1 MIVKTINAY
10 DFRSEFAHMG
20 RQENFS
26 YAGLTALFEY
36 IDETY
41 TAILDR
47 SKPYEL
53 DVIGLC
59 VQFTEY
65 ENLDECLQEVG
76 NDDIKTL
83 EDLQDHTIVIEI
95 EGSEGIIISEF

>member
-1 MIVKTINAY
+1 MIIKTINAY

-20 RQENFS
+20 RQKDFT
-26 YAGLTALFEY
+26 YAGINALYEY
-36 IDETY
+36 IEECY
-41 TAILDR
+41 TEEE
-47 SKPYEL
+47 PFEL

-83 EDLQDHTIVIEI
+83 EDLHDHTIVIEI

>member
-1 MIVKTINAY
+1 MIIKTINAY

-20 RQENFS
+20 RQKDFT
-26 YAGLTALFEY
+26 YAGLNALYEY
-36 IDETY
+36 INETY
-41 TAILDR
+41 TGILDK
-47 SKPYEL
+47 SQPYEL
-53 DVIGLC
+53 DVIALC

-65 ENLDECLQEVG
+65 ENLDECLQELG

-83 EDLQDHTIVIEI
+83 EDLYDHTIVIEI

>member
-1 MIVKTINAY
+1 MIIKTIN

-20 RQENFS
+20 RQKDFT
-26 YAGLTALFEY
+26 YAGLNALYEY
-36 IDETY
+36 INETY
-41 TAILDR
+41 TGILDK
-47 SKPYEL
+47 SQPYEL
-53 DVIGLC
+53 DVIALC

-83 EDLQDHTIVIEI
+83 EDLYDHTIVIEI

>member
-20 RQENFS
+20 RQKDFT
-26 YAGLTALFEY
+26 YAGLNALYEY
-36 IDETY
+36 INETY
-41 TAILDR
+41 TGILDK
-47 SKPYEL
+47 SQPYEL
-53 DVIGLC
+53 DVIALC

-65 ENLDECLQEVG
+65 ENLDECLQELG

-83 EDLQDHTIVIEI
+83 EDLYDHTIVIEI

>member
-1 MIVKTINAY
+1 MIIKTINAY
-10 DFRSEFAHMG
+10 DFRTEFASMG
-20 RQENFS
+20 RHQQFT
-26 YAGLTALFEY
+26 YAGLNALYEY
-36 IDETY
+36 IEEGY
-41 TAILDR
+41 TEDNPFEI
-47 SKPYEL
+47 
-53 DVIGLC
+53 DVIALC

>member
-20 RQENFS
+20 RQKDFT
-26 YAGLTALFEY
+26 YAGLNALYEY
-36 IDETY
+36 INETY
-41 TAILDR
+41 TGILDK
-47 SKPYEL
+47 SQPYEL
-53 DVIGLC
+53 DVIALC

-83 EDLQDHTIVIEI
+83 EDLYDHTIVIEI

>member
-1 MIVKTINAY
+1 MIIKTINAY
-10 DFRSEFAHMG
+10 DFRSEFASMG
-20 RQENFS
+20 RHKDFS
-26 YAGLTALFEY
+26 YNGLNALYDYFEDY
-36 IDETY
+36 SDG
-41 TAILDR
+41 
-47 SKPYEL
+47 YEPFEM
-53 DVIGLC
+53 DVIAIC

-95 EGSEGIIISEF
+95 EGTERIIVSEF

>member
-1 MIVKTINAY
+1 MIIKTINAY
-10 DFRSEFAHMG
+10 DFRTEFASMG
-20 RQENFS
+20 RHEQFT
-26 YAGLTALFEY
+26 YAGLNALYEY
-36 IDETY
+36 INESYTDEPFEMD
-41 TAILDR
+41 II
-47 SKPYEL
+47 E
-53 DVIGLC
+53 LC

>member
-1 MIVKTINAY
+1 MIIKTINAY
-10 DFRSEFAHMG
+10 DFRTEFASMG
-20 RQENFS
+20 RHEQFT
-26 YAGLTALFEY
+26 YAGLNALYEY
-36 IDETY
+36 INETY

-47 SKPYEL
+47 SEPYEL
-53 DVIGLC
+53 DVIALC